1 MTRPRFFKLARKNVT
16 RSLKDYSVYF
26 LTLTLGVSLF
36 YVFNSLEGQWA
47 MQMLAKSA
55 HYMVESILIF
65 MNIFSAFVSVV
76 LACLVLYANT
86 FLMKRRK
93 RELGTYF
100 LLGLP
105 AGRVSL
111 LLVLE
116 TLLIGL
122 MALAA
127 GLVLGVLLAQGLGLL
142 TIAMFSAYPAGEQF
156 ALVLSVKAIGKTV
169 LYFGVIFL
177 VVMILTGVSVS
188 RAKLIDL
195 MQGARKNEEMKERP
209 LWTSVLTFLA
219 GVALLVVAYAML
231 LIRGMLYIDP
241 LFFLMLALGTLGTLL
256 FFRSLSGFLLRV
268 VKGHKKLYYRGLNMF
283 VLRQFNSRIHTTYL
297 SMTVICL
304 LLLLAIG
311 VTACCVGLNDTIEQN
326 TSSAAPYDVTIQN
339 YSGDTTVADLPA
351 RLAESGFDPALLG
364 EQHDFLF
371 YYNDPAVTGIP
382 ADDAYAVVLLSDY
395 NALMAL
401 QGGQALAGD
410 GLPLVT
416 DQAIVTGYSGM
427 NRYLV
432 APDSWAE
439 ALQVRRQVFCA
450 NYRGDKQTA
459 EDALAA
465 AYRSPAFSDGLTLSL
480 DTRIGIYTEN
490 MGSKI
495 LVLFMGLYLGMVF
508 LLTAAAVLA
517 LQQLSQAADNV
528 PRYQI
533 LSRLGVP
540 ERMRDR
546 SVLTQVALS
555 FFLPLALAVV
565 HSIVGMTAANAVISV
580 VGRVDSVRSS
590 LVTAGFLVLIYGAY
604 FLATCFGARRIVKGN
619 G

>member
-1 MTRPRFFKLARKNVT
+1 MCIRD
-16 RSLKDYSVYF
+16 S
-26 LTLTLGVSLF
+26 
-36 YVFNSLEGQWA
+36 
-47 MQMLAKSA
+47 
-55 HYMVESILIF
+55 
-65 MNIFSAFVSVV
+65 IFSAFVSVV

-122 MALAA
+122 MALAT

-401 QGGQALAGD
+401 QGGQALTGD

-465 AYRSPAFSDGLTLSL
+465 ACSSPAFSDGLTLSL

>member
-1 MTRPRFFKLARKNVT
+1 MFFKLARKNVT

-26 LTLTLGVSLF
+26 LTLALGVSLF

>member
-1 MTRPRFFKLARKNVT
+1 MFFKLARRNVT

-122 MALAA
+122 MALAT

-401 QGGQALAGD
+401 QGGQALTGD

-465 AYRSPAFSDGLTLSL
+465 ACSSPAFSDGLTLSL

-565 HSIVGMTAANAVISV
+565 HSIVGMTAANAVISA

>member
-1 MTRPRFFKLARKNVT
+1 MFFKLARKNVT

-122 MALAA
+122 MALAT

-495 LVLFMGLYLGMVF
+495 LVLFMGLYLGLVF

>member
-1 MTRPRFFKLARKNVT
+1 MFFKLARRNVT

-195 MQGARKNEEMKERP
+195 MQGARKNEEMKERS

-401 QGGQALAGD
+401 QGGQALTGD

-465 AYRSPAFSDGLTLSL
+465 ACSSPAFSDGLTLSL

>member
-1 MTRPRFFKLARKNVT
+1 MFFKLARKNVT

-86 FLMKRRK
+86 ILMKRRK

-401 QGGQALAGD
+401 QGGQALTGD

-465 AYRSPAFSDGLTLSL
+465 ACSSPAFSDGLTLSL

-580 VGRVDSVRSS
+580 VGQVDSVRSS

>member
-1 MTRPRFFKLARKNVT
+1 MFFKLARKNVT

-86 FLMKRRK
+86 FLMTRRK

-122 MALAA
+122 MALAT

-339 YSGDTTVADLPA
+339 SSGDTTVADLPA

-401 QGGQALAGD
+401 QGGQALTGD

-465 AYRSPAFSDGLTLSL
+465 ACSSPAFSDGLTLSL

>member
-1 MTRPRFFKLARKNVT
+1 MFFKLARKNVT

-401 QGGQALAGD
+401 QGGQALTED

-465 AYRSPAFSDGLTLSL
+465 ACSSPAFSDGLTLSL

>member
-1 MTRPRFFKLARKNVT
+1 MFFKLARKNVT

-122 MALAA
+122 MALAT

-401 QGGQALAGD
+401 QGGQALTGD

-465 AYRSPAFSDGLTLSL
+465 ACSSPAFSDGLTLSL

-580 VGRVDSVRSS
+580 VGQVDSVRSS

>member
-1 MTRPRFFKLARKNVT
+1 MFFKLARRNVT

-465 AYRSPAFSDGLTLSL
+465 ACSSPAFSDGLTLSL